1 MASVS
6 GPHAGQPLVTAG
18 APAAAAEVALVA
30 LHGRGATAQG
40 VVNLFEPA
48 VGHGVAVFA
57 PEAARSRWFPRAFDA
72 PIEANE
78 PHLTSG
84 VECVAAAIARAAAI
98 DIPPE
103 RVVVAGFSQGA
114 CLAAEFARRNPDRY
128 GGVAVLSGALPGSNE
143 DLELERELEAGP
155 ETSDRDRDL
164 DGTPVFLGCGA
175 EDPHVDLGRVEA
187 TAATFEALGASV
199 TTRRYPELGHA
210 VTDDEFDVLRA
221 LLDEAAAGPI
231 PRRSDTR

>member
-1 MASVS
+1 MESVS

-18 APAAAAEVALVA
+18 APAAAADVALVA

-48 VGHGVAVFA
+48 IGHGVAVFA

-72 PIEANE
+72 PVEANE

-98 DIPPE
+98 DLPPE
-103 RVVVAGFSQGA
+103 RVVLAGFSQGA
-114 CLAAEFARRNPDRY
+114 CLAAEFVRRNPDRY
-128 GGVAVLSGALPGSNE
+128 GGVAALSGALPGSV
-143 DLELERELEAGP
+143 
-155 ETSDRDRDL
+155 DRDGEGAASAEVAGGSGTDRGL

-175 EDPHVDLGRVEA
+175 EDPHVGSRQVEA

-199 TTRRYPELGHA
+199 TTRRYPGLGHA
-210 VTDDEFDVLRA
+210 VTDDEFDALRD
-221 LLDEAAAGPI
+221 LLDGAAAAAGAE
-231 PRRSDTR
+231 